1 MAYFLL
7 HQDIYVDS
15 ISFPNDCKGSSARYM
30 PTLTITFTML
40 MSMNVVIIP
49 PEYENIK
56 DRILEN
62 IGGVSVDKNQVINDV
77 GIATAVKTMVYTDAI
92 SEDDK
97 TAPEDV
103 EKELCLVCHND
114 IWELGE
120 VSLA

>member
-7 HQDIYVDS
+7 HQDIYADS
-15 ISFPNDCKGSSARYM
+15 ISFPNDCKAY
-30 PTLTITFTML
+30 INF
-40 MSMNVVIIP
+40 IIP

>member
-7 HQDIYVDS
+7 HQDIYADS

-30 PTLTITFTML
+30 PTYTPINQYAAYINCPSPPTLTITFTML

-77 GIATAVKTMVYTDAI
+77 GIATAVKVRPTTPVPAYY
-92 SEDDK
+92 
-97 TAPEDV
+97 
-103 EKELCLVCHND
+103 L
-114 IWELGE
+114 
-120 VSLA
+120 